1 MEQRESGKSDNS
13 YIANKKSPLQKVGEF
28 LREARQ
34 ARSLSIEDLSS
45 SLRIGKEQ
53 LIALEEGDEKSLP
66 EKVFIRAMVRRIA
79 EKLNL
84 DTSFIFE
91 ELNEGKKN
99 EPKYNPVINK
109 EIPRKKENLNQFR
122 MVIISGLLG
131 LLTSIIVLKYIEN
144 NQNDLINPR
153 KELYVFM
160 VEPKGP
166 GHKVRI
172 ELEKAGGVP

>member
-1 MEQRESGKSDNS
+1 MEQRENGKSDNS

-84 DTSFIFE
+84 DTNFILE
-91 ELNEGKKN
+91 ELNEKNKKEPKHNTLLKKETTKKN
-99 EPKYNPVINK
+99 KSINLFT
-109 EIPRKKENLNQFR
+109 IVR
-122 MVIISGLLG
+122 VSGALG
-131 LLTSIIVLKYIEN
+131 LLTSFMVLKYIERA
-144 NQNDLINPR
+144 QKESINLQ
-153 KELYVFM
+153 KSEIFIYN
-160 VEPKGP
+160 KN
-166 GHKVRI
+166 
-172 ELEKAGGVP
+172 

>member
-1 MEQRESGKSDNS
+1 MEQRENGKSDNS

-84 DTSFIFE
+84 DTGFILE
-91 ELNEGKKN
+91 ELNEKNKKEAKYNTLIKKETTKKN
-99 EPKYNPVINK
+99 KSINLFT
-109 EIPRKKENLNQFR
+109 IVL
-122 MVIISGLLG
+122 VSGALG
-131 LLTSIIVLKYIEN
+131 LLTSFMVLKYIERAQKESIN
-144 NQNDLINPR
+144 LQKSEILIYN
-153 KELYVFM
+153 KN
-160 VEPKGP
+160 
-166 GHKVRI
+166 
-172 ELEKAGGVP
+172 

>member
-84 DTSFIFE
+84 DTGFILE
-91 ELNEGKKN
+91 ELNEKNKKEAKYNTLIKKETTKKN
-99 EPKYNPVINK
+99 KSINPFIIV
-109 EIPRKKENLNQFR
+109 L
-122 MVIISGLLG
+122 ISGALG
-131 LLTSIIVLKYIEN
+131 LLTSFMVLKYIERA
-144 NQNDLINPR
+144 QQDSINIQ
-153 KELYVFM
+153 KSEILLYN
-160 VEPKGP
+160 KN
-166 GHKVRI
+166 
-172 ELEKAGGVP
+172 

>member
-1 MEQRESGKSDNS
+1 MEQRENGKSDNS

-84 DTSFIFE
+84 DTGFILE
-91 ELNEGKKN
+91 ELNEKNKKEAKYNTLIKKETTKKN
-99 EPKYNPVINK
+99 KSI
-109 EIPRKKENLNQFR
+109 NQFII
-122 MVIISGLLG
+122 VLISGALG
-131 LLTSIIVLKYIEN
+131 LLTSFMVLKYIERA
-144 NQNDLINPR
+144 QKDSINLQ
-153 KELYVFM
+153 KSEIFIYN
-160 VEPKGP
+160 KN
-166 GHKVRI
+166 
-172 ELEKAGGVP
+172 

>member
-1 MEQRESGKSDNS
+1 MEQRENGKSDNS

-79 EKLNL
+79 EKLDL
-84 DTSFIFE
+84 DTGFILE
-91 ELNEGKKN
+91 ELNEKNKKEAKYNTIIKKETTKKN
-99 EPKYNPVINK
+99 KSINLFT
-109 EIPRKKENLNQFR
+109 IVL
-122 MVIISGLLG
+122 VSGTLG
-131 LLTSIIVLKYIEN
+131 LLTSFMVLKYIERA
-144 NQNDLINPR
+144 QKESINLQ
-153 KELYVFM
+153 KSEIFLY
-160 VEPKGP
+160 K
-166 GHKVRI
+166 KN
-172 ELEKAGGVP
+172 

>member
-1 MEQRESGKSDNS
+1 MKKGEVPKSDNS
-13 YIANKKSPLQKVGEF
+13 YFAHDKSPLKKVGEF

-34 ARSLSIEDLSS
+34 GRNLSIEDLSS
-45 SLRIGKEQ
+45 SIRIGKEQ
-53 LIALEEGDEKSLP
+53 LIALEEGNESSLP
-66 EKVFIRAMVRRIA
+66 EKVFIKAMVRRIA

-109 EIPRKKENLNQFR
+109 ESPKRKESLNQFR
-122 MVIISGLLG
+122 MVIISGFLG

-144 NQNDLINPR
+144 NQSDSFNLQESNVLLLDKN
-153 KELYVFM
+153 
-160 VEPKGP
+160 
-166 GHKVRI
+166 
-172 ELEKAGGVP
+172 